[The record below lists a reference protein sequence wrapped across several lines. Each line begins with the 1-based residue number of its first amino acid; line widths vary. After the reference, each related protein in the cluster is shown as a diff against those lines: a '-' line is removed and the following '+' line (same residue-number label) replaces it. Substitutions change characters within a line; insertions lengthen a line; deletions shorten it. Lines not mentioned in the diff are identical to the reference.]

1 MLAFSASCWPPLW
14 HPRYC
19 SAWPQRYRPRVLNVM
34 QAARGDFTS
43 EFRPAR
49 LRNSLVVG
57 QITVCVLLLI
67 TAGILLRGANRIQ
80 SLDIGLRTR
89 DVVEIAIQDK
99 ARARVLDRLSSDPV
113 VQILAAAGDAPM

>member
-1 MLAFSASCWPPLW
+1 MLATALASALLFGLAPAIQAT
-14 HPRYC
+14 RT
-19 SAWPQRYRPRVLNVM
+19 NVM

-89 DVVEIAIQDK
+89 DVVEIAIQD
-99 ARARVLDRLSSDPV
+99 RPEREYLTGSLPIPPSGFLPRRRTLP
-113 VQILAAAGDAPM
+113 